1 MMNITDL
8 KFYTVNKENE
18 MKHDFTLVPSKLS
31 FSNDSF
37 SPNKISFTICTKNLM
52 YLNKFI
58 LLQIDLYLKD
68 DVTLYLNV
76 VDDNLE
82 SSFVYNVT
90 DIAYDFSSEEN
101 SLDGVLCVKV
111 ETSLMYTA
119 NMDE

>member
-8 KFYTVNKENE
+8 EFYTVNKENE

-58 LLQIDLYLKD
+58 LLQMDLYMKD

-119 NMDE
+119 NIDE

>member
-8 KFYTVNKENE
+8 EFYTVNKENE

-58 LLQIDLYLKD
+58 LLQLDLYMKD

-119 NMDE
+119 NIDE

>member
-8 KFYTVNKENE
+8 EFYTVNKENE

-58 LLQIDLYLKD
+58 LLQLDLYMKD

-111 ETSLMYTA
+111 ETSLMYTS
-119 NMDE
+119 NSYE

>member
-8 KFYTVNKENE
+8 EFYTVNKENE

-58 LLQIDLYLKD
+58 LLQLDLYMKD

-82 SSFVYNVT
+82 SSFVYNVI

-111 ETSLMYTA
+111 ETSLMYTS
-119 NMDE
+119 NSYE

>member
-1 MMNITDL
+1 MNITDL
-8 KFYTVNKENE
+8 EFYTVNKENE
-18 MKHDFTLVPSKLS
+18 MKHDFTLIPFQLS
-31 FSNDSF
+31 FCNTSF
-37 SPNKISFTICTKNLM
+37 SQNKIIFTIYTKNIT

-90 DIAYDFSSEEN
+90 DITYDFSSDEN
-101 SLDGVLCVKV
+101 SLDGMLCVKV
-111 ETSLMYTA
+111 ETSLMYTS
-119 NMDE
+119 NSYE

>member
-8 KFYTVNKENE
+8 EFYTVNKENE

-58 LLQIDLYLKD
+58 LLQLDLYMNKKHKKVKKITITHLLEELFHD
-68 DVTLYLNV
+68 SLYVPYL
-76 VDDNLE
+76 
-82 SSFVYNVT
+82 
-90 DIAYDFSSEEN
+90 FSSLLSN
-101 SLDGVLCVKV
+101 ASSLHP
-111 ETSLMYTA
+111 SFW
-119 NMDE
+119 

>member
-8 KFYTVNKENE
+8 EFYTVNKENE

-58 LLQIDLYLKD
+58 LLQLDLYMKD

-111 ETSLMYTA
+111 ETSLMYSA
-119 NMDE
+119 GFDE

>member
-8 KFYTVNKENE
+8 EFYTVNKEDE
-18 MKHDFTLVPSKLS
+18 TKHDFTLVPSKLS

-37 SPNKISFTICTKNLM
+37 SQNKIIFTIYTKNIT

-68 DVTLYLNV
+68 DVTLYMNV
-76 VDDNLE
+76 MEDHVE

-90 DIAYDFSSEEN
+90 DITYDFSSEEN
-101 SLDGVLCVKV
+101 SLDGVLCFKV

-119 NMDE
+119 NSYE

>member
-8 KFYTVNKENE
+8 EFYTVNKENE

-68 DVTLYLNV
+68 DVTLYMNV
-76 VDDNLE
+76 MEDHVE

-90 DIAYDFSSEEN
+90 DITYDFSSDEN
-101 SLDGVLCVKV
+101 SLDGVLCVQV
-111 ETSLMYTA
+111 ETSLMYTS
-119 NMDE
+119 NSYE

>member
-8 KFYTVNKENE
+8 EFYTVNKENE

-31 FSNDSF
+31 FCNTSF
-37 SPNKISFTICTKNLM
+37 SQNKIIFTIYTKNIT

-68 DVTLYLNV
+68 DVTLYMNV
-76 VDDNLE
+76 MEDHVE

-90 DIAYDFSSEEN
+90 DITYDFSSDEN
-101 SLDGVLCVKV
+101 SLDGMLCVKV
-111 ETSLMYTA
+111 ETSLMYTS
-119 NMDE
+119 NSYE

>member
-8 KFYTVNKENE
+8 EFYTVNKENE

-58 LLQIDLYLKD
+58 LLQLDLYMKD

-119 NMDE
+119 NSYE

>member
-8 KFYTVNKENE
+8 EFYTVNKENE

-58 LLQIDLYLKD
+58 LLQLDLYMKD

-82 SSFVYNVT
+82 SSFVYNVI

-119 NMDE
+119 NSYE

>member
-1 MMNITDL
+1 MNITDL
-8 KFYTVNKENE
+8 EFYTVNKENE

-58 LLQIDLYLKD
+58 LLQLDLYMKD

-119 NMDE
+119 NMNE

>member
-8 KFYTVNKENE
+8 EFYTVNKENE

-31 FSNDSF
+31 FNNASF
-37 SPNKISFTICTKNLM
+37 SPNKIVFTICTKNLM

-58 LLQIDLYLKD
+58 LLQLDLYMKD

-82 SSFVYNVT
+82 SSFVYNVI